1 MCEITTIR
9 SVTKIFIM
17 YINRFENDIE
27 EKYWR
32 MDVRSFLGKIGHRL
46 ATNGG
51 RVQDLWNLLDKAGIA
66 ASRASLDLWISKF
79 RTHGTAESLAR
90 RICGGCRLRTDE
102 EKIAMGYVLEE
113 NQQKRRVLYYNVRE
127 FIKNEF
133 AIEYSMDSIR
143 KIVLRNGISLH
154 KERNQAPDV
163 KVSIE
168 EASEEALQELFDLE
182 SCGIISE
189 IKKNPENVVCF
200 DYITD
205 TTRRFQFRTLS
216 GKGIPWR
223 DFLKN
228 KNNI

>member
-1 MCEITTIR
+1 
-9 SVTKIFIM
+9 M

-90 RICGGCRLRTDE
+90 RICGGCRLRPDE

-143 KIVLRNGISLH
+143 NIVLRNGISLH
-154 KERNQAPDV
+154 KERNHAPDV

-216 GKGIPWR
+216 GKGIPWL